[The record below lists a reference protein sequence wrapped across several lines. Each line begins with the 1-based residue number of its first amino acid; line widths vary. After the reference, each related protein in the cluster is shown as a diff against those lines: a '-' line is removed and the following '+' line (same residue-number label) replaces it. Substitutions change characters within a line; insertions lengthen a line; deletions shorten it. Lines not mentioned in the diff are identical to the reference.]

1 MIFYKHTLSLFR
13 ECKQRCNV
21 DNLLPNDILIQP
33 IWNNNNI
40 DIKGNTLIF
49 NNWVNSNIL
58 YLKDLIDDNGNKK
71 KHYNRFPLLFR
82 DSLISFVNI
91 ILYHQYQ
98 NHSVKYMNFEM
109 LNIWYK
115 MPVILPKTFTQAFVK
130 SCYQTKLFQGFAIP
144 VNGSNIWKS
153 IYA

>member
-1 MIFYKHTLSLFR
+1 MITG
-13 ECKQRCNV
+13 
-21 DNLLPNDILIQP
+21 I
-33 IWNNNNI
+33 
-40 DIKGNTLIF
+40 
-49 NNWVNSNIL
+49 
-58 YLKDLIDDNGNKK
+58 K

-98 NHSVKYMNFEM
+98 NHSVKDMNFEM

-115 MPVILPKTFTQAFVK
+115 MPVILPKTFTQTFVK